1 MNRSL
6 LTGQKLVAVFLLGCV
21 LLNYPIL
28 YLFNSPRTILGIPV
42 LFAYIFGAWG
52 LLIGLMTYAIEKRGE
67 SR

>member
-52 LLIGLMTYAIEKRGE
+52 ALIGLMTYAIEKRGE
-67 SR
+67 PR